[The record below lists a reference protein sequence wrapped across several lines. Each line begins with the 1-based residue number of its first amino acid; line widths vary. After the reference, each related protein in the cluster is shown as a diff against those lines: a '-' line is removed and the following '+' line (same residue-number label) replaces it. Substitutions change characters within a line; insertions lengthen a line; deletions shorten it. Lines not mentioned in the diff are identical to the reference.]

1 MFVARSETGGMERHW
16 IAKMIDRISICRVST
31 PDGPKY
37 YVTCL
42 SHEHVFQHGLEPEA
56 IVGVLLR
63 PLENAEEIDPDVFA
77 RNRLFVDFM
86 HSVIG
91 RRGPELPGLI
101 AEAKRQG
108 EGLVFVVDQRTPT
121 PQGAV
126 PPEDIFG
133 AFQIR
138 NGQVVIGSYLA
149 SPNHMV
155 LSPNGFFCLGAE
167 LQSCLMEELVALAGR
182 TRS

>member
-1 MFVARSETGGMERHW
+1 MN
-16 IAKMIDRISICRVST
+16 ICRVDT
-31 PDGPKY
+31 PDGPKD

-42 SHEHVFQHGLEPEA
+42 SHEHVLKHGLQPEA

-63 PLENAEEIDPDVFA
+63 PLVNGEPIHTDNFA

-86 HSVIG
+86 HSAIA

-108 EGLVFVVDQRTPT
+108 EGWVYVVDQRTPT

-126 PPEDIFG
+126 PPEDIVG
-133 AFQIR
+133 AFEIR
-138 NGQVVIGSYLA
+138 NGQVAVGTYRA
-149 SPNHMV
+149 SPSHLIFSV
-155 LSPNGFFCLGAE
+155 NGFFFLGAE
-167 LQSCLMEELVALAGR
+167 LQPCLIEELVALAGN
-182 TRS
+182 TSS